1 MTAPVDLPADLPDL
15 PKLHLPEL
23 FTDADGLARW
33 RTHRL
38 PLDQGSLA
46 AALSAPAAAQLM
58 QWRASPVGFASDF
71 HCTGQPQ
78 WLIVLQGVME
88 IGLRDGSWRRFGPGQ
103 CFYSNDTLPP
113 GQSFDPARHG
123 HRSRQAGPQPL
134 HTLFVRAPLHAALPG

>member
-1 MTAPVDLPADLPDL
+1 MNAPMNPSVNPAPAPELL
-15 PKLHLPEL
+15 LPEL

>member
-1 MTAPVDLPADLPDL
+1 
-15 PKLHLPEL
+15 
-23 FTDADGLARW
+23 
-33 RTHRL
+33 
-38 PLDQGSLA
+38 
-46 AALSAPAAAQLM
+46 M

-103 CFYSNDTLPP
+103 CFYSNDTLPA
-113 GQSFDPARHG
+113 GQPFDPARHG